1 MAGAVSPRAATATP
15 RSAPEDVAGQA
26 EPPMPPP
33 DAQGALDF
41 EPSPAPPRE
50 AAAPPEPIPA
60 LPAPIAQPRRFALKA
75 PLRLVPQVRQAL
87 QDAIATMNADARTAI
102 AVTVASGVF
111 VPLSHFKANSID
123 VSVALRALVDV
134 DMLVGTKDR
143 RPRTYQHDIAG
154 QEQAGVIVKPAHIE
168 GLNPTDF
175 QTPT

>member
-1 MAGAVSPRAATATP
+1 
-15 RSAPEDVAGQA
+15 
-26 EPPMPPP
+26 MPPP

-41 EPSPAPPRE
+41 EPSPAPPSE
-50 AAAPPEPIPA
+50 ADVPPEPIPA
-60 LPAPIAQPRRFALKA
+60 QPASVAPSRRFALKA

-111 VPLSHFKANSID
+111 VPLSHFKASSID

-143 RPRTYQHDIAG
+143 RPRTYQHDIGG

-175 QTPT
+175 HTPT

>member
-1 MAGAVSPRAATATP
+1 
-15 RSAPEDVAGQA
+15 
-26 EPPMPPP
+26 MPPP

-41 EPSPAPPRE
+41 EPSPAPPSE
-50 AAAPPEPIPA
+50 ADVPPEPIPA
-60 LPAPIAQPRRFALKA
+60 QPASVAPSRRFALKA

-143 RPRTYQHDIAG
+143 RPRTYQHDIGG
-154 QEQAGVIVKPAHIE
+154 QEQAGVIVKPTHIE

-175 QTPT
+175 HTPT

>member
-1 MAGAVSPRAATATP
+1 
-15 RSAPEDVAGQA
+15 
-26 EPPMPPP
+26 MPPP

-41 EPSPAPPRE
+41 EPSPAPPSE
-50 AAAPPEPIPA
+50 ANVPPEPIPA
-60 LPAPIAQPRRFALKA
+60 QPASVAPSRRFALKA

-87 QDAIATMNADARTAI
+87 QDAIATMNSDARTAI

-111 VPLSHFKANSID
+111 VPLSHFKAHSID

-143 RPRTYQHDIAG
+143 RPRTYQHDIGG

-175 QTPT
+175 HTPT